1 MSEEQLWS
9 IPDDVESIYIHY
21 TTEDLLKGFRE
32 EALRHREQLSEA
44 LELINQLEDRYKDKK
59 IYVSRRYLSKIKK
72 VLGSD
77 KE

>member
-1 MSEEQLWS
+1 MSEEELWS
-9 IPDDVESIYIHY
+9 IPEGVESVYIHY

-32 EALRHREQLSEA
+32 EALRHREQLSKA
-44 LELINQLEDRYKDKK
+44 LELLNQLEDRYKDKR
-59 IYVSRRYLSKIKK
+59 IYVSRKYLNKIKR